1 METATHFHLG
11 LWFDAKKLSF
21 IYMLTQMQSVIDEIR
36 INTYML
42 INTLGLYLHY

>member
-11 LWFDAKKLSF
+11 LWFDAKKIKFYLYVDTNA
-21 IYMLTQMQSVIDEIR
+21 ICDEIW

-42 INTLGLYLHY
+42 INTLGLYLHH

>member
-21 IYMLTQMQSVIDEIR
+21 IYTLTQMQSVMKYELIH
-36 INTYML
+36 NML
-42 INTLGLYLHY
+42 INTLGPYLHY